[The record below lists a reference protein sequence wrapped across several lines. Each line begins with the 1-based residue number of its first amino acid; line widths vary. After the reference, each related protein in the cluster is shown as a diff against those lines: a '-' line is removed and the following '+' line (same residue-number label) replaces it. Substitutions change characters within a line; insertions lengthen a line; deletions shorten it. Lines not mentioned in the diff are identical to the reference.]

1 MAIPITQRAKC
12 STVSSP
18 GKIGENSDLVGG
30 EESLQDSR
38 SKLANAARDGAKQV
52 EKPHT
57 DETTNADTGTVTEA
71 ATEEAPE
78 GDTESVDT
86 PTE

>member
-30 EESLQDSR
+30 EESLQDST
-38 SKLANAARDGAKQV
+38 SKLQDELAKGKKPVQ
-52 EKPHT
+52 KPHT

-78 GDTESVDT
+78 GETETVDT

>member
-30 EESLQDSR
+30 EESLQDST
-38 SKLANAARDGAKQV
+38 SKLQDELAKGKKPVQ
-52 EKPHT
+52 KPHT
-57 DETTNADTGTVTEA
+57 DETTEVDADPDAVL
-71 ATEEAPE
+71 
-78 GDTESVDT
+78 GDGDGDVVE
-86 PTE
+86 

>member
-12 STVSSP
+12 SP

-38 SKLANAARDGAKQV
+38 TKLANAARDGAKQV
-52 EKPHT
+52 QKPHT

-78 GDTESVDT
+78 GETETVDT
-86 PTE
+86 STE

>member
-12 STVSSP
+12 SP

-38 SKLANAARDGAKQV
+38 SKLANAVRDGAKQIQ
-52 EKPHT
+52 KPHT
-57 DETTNADTGTVTEA
+57 DETTDADTGTVTEA
-71 ATEEAPE
+71 DTE
-78 GDTESVDT
+78 GDTETVAP

>member
-38 SKLANAARDGAKQV
+38 TKLANAGRDGAKQV
-52 EKPHT
+52 QKPHT
-57 DETTNADTGTVTEA
+57 DETTEVDADPDAVL
-71 ATEEAPE
+71 
-78 GDTESVDT
+78 GDGDGDVVE
-86 PTE
+86 